1 LARKPSTKQ
10 RLAALKRRAKG
21 RRRALIL
28 LQDNPDPDAIAS
40 AAALKLL
47 LKELA
52 GCDTVIAYGGVV
64 GRAENRSMLRYLG
77 TSMRAAA
84 DAPLDR
90 FDLVAMV
97 DTQPGFGNNPV
108 DDGARVDIVIDHHER
123 AGGAPGD
130 QFCDIRPGYG
140 ATATIL
146 AEYLRAADITPSAPL
161 ATALAYGIQ
170 SDTQDFG
177 RETSEADIQVFTWL
191 YPLANKRLLSR
202 IENEQE
208 PREYFTAV
216 SRALRD
222 ARTYGNAALCWLGRM
237 INPDMTGEIADLL
250 LRLDE
255 AEWVLCQGLYR
266 GTLYLSLRTDLRSAD
281 ADGVM
286 KAIVGELG
294 RGGGHEMLAG
304 GQISVDRDSFKVA
317 NTLRKDVERHFL
329 DHFRL
334 DPKCRRRLVSR
345 AGEREKSRTP
355 RDPARKK

>member
-1 LARKPSTKQ
+1 LGSKPSTKQ
-10 RLAALKRRAKG
+10 RLAELKRLAKG

-52 GCDTVIAYGGVV
+52 GCDTAIAHGGVV

-77 TSMRAAA
+77 ATLRPAAEVR
-84 DAPLDR
+84 LDK

-108 DDGARVDIVIDHHER
+108 GDPDRVDVVIDHHPQAQR
-123 AGGAPGD
+123 LTRVPLR
-130 QFCDIRPGYG
+130 DIRLNYG
-140 ATATIL
+140 ATSTIL
-146 AEYLRAADITPSAPL
+146 GEYLRQAGITPPAPL
-161 ATALAYGIQ
+161 ATALLYGIQ

-177 RETSEADIQVFTWL
+177 RESTQADIDMFTYL
-191 YPLANKRLLSR
+191 YPMANKRLLSR

-208 PREYFTAV
+208 PREYFTTV

-222 ARTYGNAALCWLGRM
+222 SRTYGNTVICWLGRM

-255 AEWVLCQGLYR
+255 AEWALCQGLYK
-266 GTLYLSLRTDLRSAD
+266 GTVYLSLRTDCRGANAGAL
-281 ADGVM
+281 M
-286 KAIVGELG
+286 KTIVAGLG
-294 RGGGHEMLAG
+294 TGGGHEMLAG
-304 GQISVDRDSFKVA
+304 GQIGVERDSLKLA
-317 NTLRKDVERHFL
+317 NQLRKQVERNLL
-329 DHFRL
+329 DHFKL
-334 DPKCRRRLVSR
+334 DPKNRRRLVSR
-345 AGEREKSRTP
+345 AGERGKEKT
-355 RDPARKK
+355 RKN

>member
-1 LARKPSTKQ
+1 MPKRPPTKR
-10 RLAALKRRAKG
+10 RLAELKRLAKG

-47 LKELA
+47 LRELA
-52 GCDTVIAYGGVV
+52 GCDAVIAHGGVV

-77 TSMRAAA
+77 ASMRSAS
-84 DAPLDR
+84 DVEPDR

-97 DTQPGFGNNPV
+97 DTQPAFGNNPV
-108 DDGARVDIVIDHHER
+108 DDPDQVDVVIDHHER
-123 AGGAPGD
+123 IGRPPGTA
-130 QFCDIRPGYG
+130 FRDIRPGYG

-146 AEYLRAADITPSAPL
+146 AEYLCAAEITPPAPL

-170 SDTQDFG
+170 SDTQDLG
-177 RETSEADIQVFTWL
+177 RESTQADIQMFTDL

-208 PREYFTAV
+208 PREYFTTV

-222 ARTYGNAALCWLGRM
+222 TRTYGNAAACWLGRM

-255 AEWVLCQGLYR
+255 AEWVICQGLYK
-266 GTLYLSLRTDLRSAD
+266 GTLYLSLRTDIRNAD
-281 ADGVM
+281 AGGV
-286 KAIVGELG
+286 IRSIIGDLG
-294 RGGGHEMLAG
+294 TGGGHEMLAG
-304 GQISVDRDSFKVA
+304 GQINIERDSFKLA
-317 NTLRKDVERHFL
+317 DQRRKQVERAFL
-329 DHFRL
+329 DYFEL
-334 DPKCRRRLVSR
+334 DPKSRRLLVSR
-345 AGEREKSRTP
+345 AGEEQASKAP
-355 RDPARKK
+355 KGGARK